1 MKERDNM
8 ENIQEYLNH
17 IANDYD
23 SWMPAINEHQ
33 IKMREEFR
41 ARISF
46 QPWKKFIKI
55 INGGSVHSF
64 IVVGDQGKFK
74 NGDILKAAS
83 WAAPAKNFKRGN
95 ILTKDWANVRWTGC

>member
-46 QPWKKFIKI
+46 QP
-55 INGGSVHSF
+55 
-64 IVVGDQGKFK
+64 
-74 NGDILKAAS
+74 
-83 WAAPAKNFKRGN
+83 
-95 ILTKDWANVRWTGC
+95 